1 MSAMPDNVLPFEV
14 PNKPRIKL
22 GETLPDQRKIA
33 IVPYRVVK
41 DKQVTHGMIKTLML
55 ICSYANR
62 AGITWVGQKRLA
74 EDAGISQQAIS
85 RQVVKLTKLG
95 YLEVIR
101 KGKPGEWMTTW
112 RVIYDPEITA
122 ADAMANTSNREDNRP
137 PGIIKDEEERLHEQV
152 NQEGLDRI
160 QKMIAESITKAKTVT
175 KKEYQ
180 MPKDKETI
188 TVKKMKAEIAK
199 NKINV
204 QPLEVVQHVQHM
216 PVDNSQ
222 TIQHLEVV
230 DPTTPEGCIE
240 HGFNNKEYIFN
251 LVINNKELKQF
262 SKADVE
268 LQFESLHAA
277 CLSEGIEP
285 TEQAL
290 VDGIVYMMQIKAKAN
305 AI

>member
-1 MSAMPDNVLPFEV
+1 MPDNVLPFEV

-152 NQEGLDRI
+152 NQEGVDRI
-160 QKMIAESITKAKTVT
+160 QKMILESITKAQKLT

-199 NKINV
+199 NKIKV
-204 QPLEVVQHVQHM
+204 QHAEVVQHVQHM

-240 HGFNNKEYIFN
+240 HGFNNKDNIYKI
-251 LVINNKELKQF
+251 VINNKELKQF
-262 SKADVE
+262 SKADVD

>member
-1 MSAMPDNVLPFEV
+1 MSAMVDNVLPFEV

-112 RVIYDPEITA
+112 RVIYDPEISA

-152 NQEGLDRI
+152 NQEGVDRI
-160 QKMIAESITKAKTVT
+160 QKMILDSITKAQKLT

-180 MPKDKETI
+180 MPKGNESI

-230 DPTTPEGCIE
+230 DPTTSEGCIE
-240 HGFNNKEYIFN
+240 HGFNNKDYILN

-262 SKADVE
+262 SKAE
-268 LQFESLHAA
+268 IESKLEHLHSA
-277 CLSEGIEP
+277 CLAEGIQP

-290 VDGIVYMMQIKAKAN
+290 VDGIVYMMQIQARAN

>member
-14 PNKPRIKL
+14 PKKPRIKL

-33 IVPYRVVK
+33 IVPFRVVK

-74 EDAGISQQAIS
+74 QDAGISQQAIS

-112 RVIYDPEITA
+112 RVIYDPDISA

-137 PGIIKDEEERLHEQV
+137 PGLIKDEEERLHEQV
-152 NQEGLDRI
+152 NQEGVDRI
-160 QKMIAESITKAKTVT
+160 QKMILESITKAQKLT

-180 MPKDKETI
+180 MPADKETI

-199 NKINV
+199 NKIKL
-204 QPLEVVQHVQHM
+204 QPPEVVQHVQHM

-230 DPTTPEGCIE
+230 DLTTSEGCIE
-240 HGFNNKEYIFN
+240 HGFNNKDNIYN

-262 SKADVE
+262 SKAAIKEKMD
-268 LQFESLHAA
+268 LLYPA
-277 CLSEGIEP
+277 CLAEGIDPPEHV
-285 TEQAL
+285 L
-290 VDGIVYMMQIKAKAN
+290 VDGIINMFEVEASMKA
-305 AI
+305 I